1 MMQEAKS
8 RVLIVSGRLLM
19 AQGLKSL
26 LADEPEISQVEVI
39 GSLYDA
45 LVYSLSN
52 PPDAMV
58 IDLPAGADL
67 FVDRPIS
74 VDGHEIKTIVMVE
87 GDRNVE
93 ARLYVHVPGST
104 ANLDNLMAAILWD
117 GQGHLRPGAEPRR
130 LQKPASEPRSGP
142 PADAPVELPHIGHP
156 SNLMRARA
164 SGPSKPRMSS
174 SNDAS

>member
-1 MMQEAKS
+1 MQDVKS
-8 RVLIVSGRLLM
+8 RVLIVSGRLLV

-26 LADEPEISQVEVI
+26 LVDEPEICQVEVI

-45 LVYSLSN
+45 LAYSLTN

-74 VDGHEIKTIVMVE
+74 IDGREIKTIVLVE

-93 ARLYVHVPGST
+93 ARLYMHVPGQA
-104 ANLDNLMAAILWD
+104 ANLDNLMASILWD
-117 GQGHLRPGAEPRR
+117 GQGHLKPGAERRRQSRSSITPHSTSPEDGPVPLPR
-130 LQKPASEPRSGP
+130 
-142 PADAPVELPHIGHP
+142 IGQP
-156 SNLMRARA
+156 SNFIKARA

-174 SNDAS
+174 SKDAL

>member
-1 MMQEAKS
+1 MRDGKS
-8 RVLIVSGRLLM
+8 RVLIVSGRSLV
-19 AQGLKSL
+19 AEGLQSL
-26 LADEPEISQVEVI
+26 LAAEPEISQVEII

-45 LVYSLSN
+45 LVYSLTD

-93 ARLYVHVPGST
+93 ARLYVHIPGKT
-104 ANLDNLMAAILWD
+104 ANLHNLMAAIMWD
-117 GQGHLRPGAEPRR
+117 GGESAEQPRPIRQNEPSA
-130 LQKPASEPRSGP
+130 LPRI
-142 PADAPVELPHIGHP
+142 VQP
-156 SNLMRARA
+156 SSLIKARA
-164 SGPSKPRMSS
+164 SGPSKLRMSS